1 MPCLRHR
8 CYSMLAEVL
17 YIKLWLKNIRL
28 TQQGVNVNVPT
39 LARFF
44 RQQSLYIAISA
55 VVGAIFWAIG
65 QHINPATVLV
75 YCLCIGNLLSPATG
89 WLEFLYADRPFPYE
103 LLIFLTVLLVLTVP
117 IYLIATVV
125 VWLVAPP
132 SPQTLSHLI
141 TTGWKFPFLIT
152 FVFGI
157 ASFLYHSTKERLER
171 RNLELQQTVERGTV
185 RLEMQEQELGRA
197 REIQQSLLPK
207 EIPQLPGFEVAG
219 AWQPASTVSG
229 DYYDV
234 LRLGDHRLG
243 ICIADVVGK
252 GVSAALLMANVQAAV
267 RAFASESASP
277 AQVCGKVNT
286 LLHENI
292 ATGKFVTFLYG
303 ILDGEM
309 HTFQYS
315 NAGHLYPILI
325 SGGSIRTLDQGGVVL
340 GVFPAWTYE
349 DSTIEMR
356 TGDRLLL
363 FTDGITEASD
373 ANGQE
378 FGEASM
384 AKCAIANRA
393 LSAKDLNSRLLA
405 QVTAYC
411 GAQFND
417 DATLLVIAAS

>member
-1 MPCLRHR
+1 
-8 CYSMLAEVL
+8 
-17 YIKLWLKNIRL
+17 
-28 TQQGVNVNVPT
+28 VNVPT

-65 QHINPATVLV
+65 QRINPATVVV
-75 YCLCIGNLLSPATG
+75 YSLCIGNLLSPATS
-89 WLEFLYADRPFPYE
+89 WVEFLYAERPFPYD
-103 LLIFLTVLLVLTVP
+103 LLIFLTVLLVLTTP

-125 VWLVAPP
+125 VWLIAPP

-141 TTGWKFPFLIT
+141 TTGWKFPFLVT
-152 FVFGI
+152 FVFGVL
-157 ASFLYHSTKERLER
+157 SFSYHSTKERLER
-171 RNLELQQTVERGTV
+171 RNIELQQTVERGTA
-185 RLEMQEQELGRA
+185 RLEMQEHELERA

-207 EIPQLPGFEVAG
+207 KIPQLPGFEVAG

-267 RAFASESASP
+267 RAFASDSESP

-292 ATGKFVTFLYG
+292 ATGKFVTFFYG

-309 HTFQYS
+309 RTFQYS
-315 NAGHLYPILI
+315 NAGHLYPILV
-325 SGGSIRTLDQGGVVL
+325 SGGSSRMLEQGGAVL
-340 GVFPAWTYE
+340 GVFTAWIYE
-349 DSTIEMR
+349 DSMIEMR

-363 FTDGITEASD
+363 FTDGITEASN
-373 ANGQE
+373 ANGEE
-378 FGEASM
+378 FGDAGI
-384 AKCAIANRA
+384 ATFALANRS
-393 LSAKDLNSRLLA
+393 LSAKDLNSRLLS
-405 QVTAYC
+405 QVTLYC
-411 GAQFND
+411 GAQFRD
-417 DATLLVIAAS
+417 DATLLVIAAL

>member
-1 MPCLRHR
+1 
-8 CYSMLAEVL
+8 
-17 YIKLWLKNIRL
+17 
-28 TQQGVNVNVPT
+28 VNVNVPT

-55 VVGAIFWAIG
+55 VVAAIFWAIG
-65 QHINPATVLV
+65 QQINPATVLV
-75 YCLCIGNLLSPATG
+75 YSLCIGNLLSPATG
-89 WLEFLYADRPFPYE
+89 WLEFLYAERPFPYD
-103 LLIFLTVLLVLTVP
+103 LLIFLSVLLVLTVP

-132 SPQTLSHLI
+132 FPQTLANLI
-141 TTGWKFPFLIT
+141 TTGWKFPFLVT
-152 FVFGI
+152 FVFGLL
-157 ASFLYHSTKERLER
+157 SFLYHSTKERLER
-171 RNLELQQTVERGTV
+171 RNVELQQTVERGTA
-185 RLEMQEQELGRA
+185 RLEMQAQELERA

-207 EIPQLPGFEVAG
+207 EIPQLSGFEVAG

-234 LRLGDHRLG
+234 LRLDDHRLG

-267 RAFASESASP
+267 RAFASDSESP
-277 AQVCGKVNT
+277 AQVCCKVNT

-303 ILDGEM
+303 ILDGET

-315 NAGHLYPILI
+315 NAGHLHPILV
-325 SGGSIRTLDQGGVVL
+325 SDGLIRMLEQGGAVL

-349 DSTIEMR
+349 DSMIEMK

-378 FGEASM
+378 FEEAGI
-384 AKCAIANRA
+384 ATFAIANRT

-411 GAQFND
+411 GAQFRD
-417 DATLLVIAAS
+417 DATLLVIAAL

>member
-1 MPCLRHR
+1 
-8 CYSMLAEVL
+8 
-17 YIKLWLKNIRL
+17 
-28 TQQGVNVNVPT
+28 VNLPT

-55 VVGAIFWAIG
+55 VVGAIFWANG
-65 QHINPATVLV
+65 QQINPATVLV
-75 YCLCIGNLLSPATG
+75 YSLCLGNLLSPAIG
-89 WLEFLYADRPFPYE
+89 WSEFLYAERPFPYN
-103 LLIFLTVLLVLTVP
+103 LLIFLPVLLVLTVP
-117 IYLIATVV
+117 IYLITTVV

-141 TTGWKFPFLIT
+141 TTGWKFPFLVIL
-152 FVFGI
+152 VFGVP
-157 ASFLYHSTKERLER
+157 SFLHHSTKERLER
-171 RNLELQQTVERGTV
+171 RNVELQQTVERGTA
-185 RLEMQEQELGRA
+185 RLAMQEQELERA

-207 EIPQLPGFEVAG
+207 EIPQIPGFEVAG
-219 AWQPASTVSG
+219 VWQPASTVSG

-267 RAFASESASP
+267 RAFASDSQSP

-303 ILDGEM
+303 ILDGET

-315 NAGHLYPILI
+315 NAGHPHPILV
-325 SGGSIRTLDQGGVVL
+325 SGGSIRMLEQGGAVL

-349 DSTIEMR
+349 DSMIKMR

-378 FGEASM
+378 VEEAGI
-384 AKCAIANRA
+384 ATFAIANHR
-393 LSAKDLNSRLLA
+393 LSAKDLTSRLLA
-405 QVTAYC
+405 HVTAYC
-411 GAQFND
+411 GAQFQD
-417 DATLLVIAAS
+417 DATLLVIAAN

>member
-1 MPCLRHR
+1 
-8 CYSMLAEVL
+8 
-17 YIKLWLKNIRL
+17 
-28 TQQGVNVNVPT
+28 VNVPT

-65 QHINPATVLV
+65 QRINPATVVV
-75 YCLCIGNLLSPATG
+75 YSLCIGNLLSPATS
-89 WLEFLYADRPFPYE
+89 WVESLYAERPFPYD
-103 LLIFLTVLLVLTVP
+103 LLIFLTVLLVLTTP

-125 VWLVAPP
+125 VWLIAPP
-132 SPQTLSHLI
+132 YPQTLSHPI
-141 TTGWKFPFLIT
+141 TTGWKFPFLVT
-152 FVFGI
+152 FVFGVL
-157 ASFLYHSTKERLER
+157 SFSYHSTKERLER
-171 RNLELQQTVERGTV
+171 RNIELQQTVERGTA
-185 RLEMQEQELGRA
+185 RLEMQEHELERA

-207 EIPQLPGFEVAG
+207 KIPQLPGFEVAG

-267 RAFASESASP
+267 RAFASDSESP

-292 ATGKFVTFLYG
+292 ATGKFVTFFYG

-309 HTFQYS
+309 RTFQYS
-315 NAGHLYPILI
+315 NAGHLYPILV
-325 SGGSIRTLDQGGVVL
+325 SGGSSRMLEQGGAVL

-349 DSTIEMR
+349 DSMIEMR

-363 FTDGITEASD
+363 FTDGITEASN
-373 ANGQE
+373 ANGEE
-378 FGEASM
+378 FGDAGI
-384 AKCAIANRA
+384 ATFALANRS
-393 LSAKDLNSRLLA
+393 LSAKDLNSRLLS
-405 QVTAYC
+405 QVTLYC
-411 GAQFND
+411 GAQFRD
-417 DATLLVIAAS
+417 DATLLVIAAL